1 MHAADGMVESQLAA
15 IDQGESCTACPFIMQ
30 FNLFT
35 CNSLQEVLAEP
46 ILT

>member
-15 IDQGESCTACPFIMQ
+15 IDQGESCTA